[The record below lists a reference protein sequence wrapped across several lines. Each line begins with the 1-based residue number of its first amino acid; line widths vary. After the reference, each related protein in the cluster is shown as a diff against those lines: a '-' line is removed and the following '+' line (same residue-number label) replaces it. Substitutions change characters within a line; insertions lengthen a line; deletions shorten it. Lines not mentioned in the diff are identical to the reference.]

1 MSILQLSRFKSDK
14 AEEMMKAAKD
24 AKKLFEKHG
33 AEEFRLSRFHTGT
46 WAGEWLVASRYAS
59 WESYGKA
66 QEELSKDPAFA
77 KLMAHVASIAE
88 LTARNVAVGIH
99 L

>member
-1 MSILQLSRFKSDK
+1 MALKNSGSANSAPARGP
-14 AEEMMKAAKD
+14 A
-24 AKKLFEKHG
+24 
-33 AEEFRLSRFHTGT
+33 
-46 WAGEWLVASRYAS
+46 EWLVASRYAS